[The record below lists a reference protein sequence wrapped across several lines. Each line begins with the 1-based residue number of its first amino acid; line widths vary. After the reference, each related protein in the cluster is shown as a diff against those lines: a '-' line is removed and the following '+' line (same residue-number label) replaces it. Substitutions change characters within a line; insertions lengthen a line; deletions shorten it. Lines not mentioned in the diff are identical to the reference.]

1 AHVVFTS
8 GIPTKMVGLNVTR
21 QVAATPERR
30 EQIRALGSRTGT
42 HVADMLDFYSE
53 RLRVLSGLPGGSM
66 HDPLAVAALVD
77 PEVLRFEPMHV
88 AIELRGTH
96 TYGMT
101 LCDARHL
108 REPDLTPR
116 RGHPK
121 GHGHRGDAPN
131 AEVAVGV
138 NADRFW
144 EMFLDVLATYP

>member
-1 AHVVFTS
+1 
-8 GIPTKMVGLNVTR
+8 MVGLNVTR

-30 EQIRALGSRTGT
+30 AQIRALGSRTGG

-53 RLRVLSGLPGGSM
+53 RLRVLSNLPGGSM

-101 LCDARHL
+101 VCDARHL
-108 REPDLTPR
+108 RPDSPVPVAARPPR
-116 RGHPK
+116 GEE
-121 GHGHRGDAPN
+121 PN
-131 AEVAVGV
+131 AEVAVEV
-138 NADRFW
+138 NAKRFW
-144 EMFLDVLATYP
+144 ELFLDALTTYP